1 MVEMTRNT
9 TTPKASS
16 GITGLD
22 DVLVGGF
29 PTGHIYLVQGDPGVG
44 KTTLGLQFLRA
55 GVDGGKRKPLYI
67 TLSET
72 ADELHAVAESH
83 GWDLSG
89 IEIHEV
95 SPNMELAAGDD
106 NSLFHP
112 SEVELGETTRDFLDV
127 VERVDPS
134 RIVIDSLSEVRLLSQ
149 TALRYRRQIL
159 ALKQIFARRGSTV
172 LLLDDRS
179 EEPGDMHVESIA
191 HGILDLEQLTP
202 LYGAERRRLRV
213 KKLRGVGFRG
223 GFHDMRIKRGG
234 LVIYPR
240 LVASEHQQAFS
251 PQALQSGFEALDRML
266 GGGLE
271 HGTTTLILGPAGTGK
286 SAIAAVHAAAV
297 AASGKQV
304 ALFNFEEGLGTLNQ
318 RTAALGIPL
327 REQIEAGRVL
337 VQQVDP
343 AEMSPGEFSWAVRD
357 AVERDHAR
365 LVVIDSLNGYYAS
378 MPEET
383 FLTLHLHELLTYLR
397 HKGVVVLLTMAQHGF
412 SGILGAPVDLSF
424 LADTVLLTRF
434 FESGGEIH
442 KAISVPKKRAGRHE
456 TAIREL
462 TLDHRGVTFGE
473 PLRDFQGIL
482 SGAPQFLGHAD
493 ALSTREDR

>member
-1 MVEMTRNT
+1 MTRNAT
-9 TTPKASS
+9 TSKACS
-16 GITGLD
+16 GIPGLD

-29 PTGHIYLVQGDPGVG
+29 PTGHIYLIQGDPGVG

-55 GVDGGKRKPLYI
+55 GVDGGKKKQLYI

-72 ADELHAVAESH
+72 ADELREVSASH

-89 IEIHEV
+89 VEIHEV
-95 SPNMELAAGDD
+95 SPNMELAASDD
-106 NSLFHP
+106 NTLFHP
-112 SEVELGETTRDFLDV
+112 SEVELGETTRELLKV
-127 VERVDPS
+127 VERFDPS

-191 HGILDLEQLTP
+191 HGILDLEQLAP

-223 GFHDMRIKRGG
+223 GFHDMRIRTGG

-240 LVASEHQQAFS
+240 LVASEHQQTFL
-251 PQALQSGFEALDRML
+251 PQALKSGFEGLDRIL

-286 SAIAAVHAAAV
+286 SAIAAVY
-297 AASGKQV
+297 AASVAGRGENV
-304 ALFNFEEGLGTLNQ
+304 ALFHFEEGLGTLKQ
-318 RTAALGIPL
+318 RTSALGVPL
-327 REQIEAGRVL
+327 AEQIDAGRVR

-357 AVERDHAR
+357 AVERDHAK

-378 MPEET
+378 MPEEN

-397 HKGVVVLLTMAQHGF
+397 HKGVVAILTMAQHGF
-412 SGILGAPVDLSF
+412 SGDLGAPVDLSF
-424 LADTVLLTRF
+424 LADTVLLLRF
-434 FESGGEIH
+434 FESGGEVH

-462 TLDHRGVTFGE
+462 CLDQRGVSFGE
-473 PLRDFQGIL
+473 PIRDFQGIL
-482 SGAPQFLGHAD
+482 SGAPQFLGHVD
-493 ALSTREDR
+493 ALSAKADR